1 MSAKTYAALGAVL
14 HDGERFAP
22 GAPIELEEAQAA
34 PLLAA
39 GAIGPAPEEA
49 TAADEPPASKPG
61 GKEPEPA
68 EPAKPAAGGKT
79 GKAAKAS

>member
-39 GAIGPAPEEA
+39 GAIAPAPEEA
-49 TAADEPPASKPG
+49 
-61 GKEPEPA
+61 KETEPA